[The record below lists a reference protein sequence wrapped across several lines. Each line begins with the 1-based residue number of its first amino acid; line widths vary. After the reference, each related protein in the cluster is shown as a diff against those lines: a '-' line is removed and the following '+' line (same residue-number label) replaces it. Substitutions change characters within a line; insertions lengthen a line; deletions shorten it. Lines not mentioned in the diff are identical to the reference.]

1 MSDGSVHCVLGDLGM
16 IFDITPTWARSKLGT
31 VEPGTPEFDYML
43 ATLVFDLVKKNALAH
58 KVLRG
63 FLLHA
68 DPEVTRVVL
77 KDIRDQQD
85 MGQDYE
91 ALARATEKRMLE
103 VVGEV
108 ADDHVQIAELLTRWH
123 GDHDDHGDYGDPGE
137 YGDYGEGP
145 TGEPSGSA
153 G

>member
-1 MSDGSVHCVLGDLGM
+1 MSDGTLHCVLGDLAM
-16 IFDITPTWARSKLGT
+16 IFDIIPTFERSKLEA

-77 KDIRDQQD
+77 KDIRDLED

-103 VVGEV
+103 VVGEI
-108 ADDHVQIAELLTRWH
+108 AHDHVQIAEILTRWH
-123 GDHDDHGDYGDPGE
+123 GDDGE
-137 YGDYGEGP
+137 S
-145 TGEPSGSA
+145 TIGEPSGSA